1 MTVSWPAGSGYVAAC
16 SCEIIAKPARQA
28 ASRSTLDRYRFFI
41 AASSPMGS
49 LRQLRA
55 QQVGDLRRHA
65 LARLDRPNADSVAEG
80 QRVGA
85 AVAFDD
91 DSAQPDHAR
100 AVIGA
105 RIELA
110 AQGAQHRPRCRSA
123 YVA

>member
-1 MTVSWPAGSGYVAAC
+1 MTVSSPPGSGYVAAC
-16 SCEIIAKPARQA
+16 SCVLSTAPARQA

-41 AASSPMGS
+41 AASSPVGS

-65 LARLDRPNADSVAEG
+65 LARLDQPNANGVAER

-85 AVAFDD
+85 TVTFDD

-100 AVIGA
+100 A
-105 RIELA
+105 
-110 AQGAQHRPRCRSA
+110 
-123 YVA
+123 